1 MKADGLWA
9 VLLSETEEFYENMQV
24 GEQINR
30 GGTLVLI
37 NGKVYGGGISY
48 YFVGTYESGDATI
61 SMTLQAQKY
70 NDLVPGIFGVV
81 DKVRFILSGTIDE
94 NYMQLHGNL
103 EDDKDKMIFIK
114 AQRQV
119 DIDF

>member
-9 VLLSETEEFYENMQV
+9 VLLADTEEFYENMQV
-24 GEQINR
+24 AEQINR

-48 YFVGTYESGDATI
+48 YFVGTYEASDSTI
-61 SMTLQAQKY
+61 SMTISAQRY
-70 NDLVPGIFGVV
+70 NDLVPGPFGVA
-81 DKVRFILSGTIDE
+81 DEARLIFSGTIDE
-94 NYMQLHGNL
+94 NFMKLHGHL
-103 EDDKDKMIFIK
+103 EDDKDKMIFIN

-119 DIDF
+119 DID

>member
-9 VLLSETEEFYENMQV
+9 VLLSETEEFYENIQV

-70 NDLVPGIFGVV
+70 NDLVPGIFGVA
-81 DKVRFILSGTIDE
+81 DEARLIFSGTIDE
-94 NYMQLHGNL
+94 NYMKLHGHL

-119 DIDF
+119 DID